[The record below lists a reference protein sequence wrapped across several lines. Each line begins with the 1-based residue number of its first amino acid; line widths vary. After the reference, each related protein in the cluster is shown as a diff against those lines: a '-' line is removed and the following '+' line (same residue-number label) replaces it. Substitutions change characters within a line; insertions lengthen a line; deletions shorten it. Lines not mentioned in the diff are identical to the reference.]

1 MSDQQSS
8 RMEQI
13 LDLLV
18 EEIDERLWVRK
29 HRPPV
34 AAPAEP
40 LQPVEELAAPPSP
53 VEAEVEPPE
62 PEPGLEAKPLEPGS
76 GLEAK
81 PLEPGSGLEAKP
93 PEPGPELEARPP
105 EYEPEEEMKPLEPEF
120 EMELPPM
127 VTGPSHASRLMGR
140 LALGLL
146 VAIVLIN
153 VPLNR
158 HGTTLATAMPDSAA
172 LVITDGLVVT
182 EEDDEEIYVYQ
193 DGKLRW
199 ISSLD
204 AFEHF
209 GYTWGDVRVVKDGF
223 IDDFEMGSPLHVLL
237 KCRQRPHIYRL
248 EGGEKRW
255 IRDIVTFTAEGHIW
269 EDVRFVTCQH
279 LRDIPDGETIP
290 PGSGPPPQP

>member
-1 MSDQQSS
+1 MSDQRSS

-13 LDLLV
+13 LDMLV
-18 EEIDERLWVRK
+18 EEIEERLWVRK
-29 HRPPV
+29 YRPTEV
-34 AAPAEP
+34 APAEP
-40 LQPVEELAAPPSP
+40 LQPVEELATPSSP

-62 PEPGLEAKPLEPGS
+62 PGS
-76 GLEAK
+76 
-81 PLEPGSGLEAKP
+81 
-93 PEPGPELEARPP
+93 ELEAMPP
-105 EYEPEEEMKPLEPEF
+105 ESKLEEEIKPLEPEF

-127 VTGPSHASRLMGR
+127 VTGPSHAARLMGR

-158 HGTTLATAMPDSAA
+158 HGMTLATAMPDRAA
-172 LVITDGLVVT
+172 LVITDGLVVK
-182 EEDDEEIYVYQ
+182 EKDDDEIYVYQ

-209 GYTWGDVRVVKDGF
+209 GYTWGDVRVVEDGF
-223 IDDFEMGSPLHVLL
+223 IDDFEIGAPLHVLL
-237 KCRQRPHIYRL
+237 KCRQSPHIYRL

-255 IRDIVTFTAEGHIW
+255 IRDIITFTTEGHIW
-269 EDVRFVTCQH
+269 EDVRFVTCKH
-279 LRDIPDGETIP
+279 LRDLPDGETIP

>member
-1 MSDQQSS
+1 MSEEKTS
-8 RMEQI
+8 RVEQI

-18 EEIDERLWVRK
+18 AEIEERMWVRR

-34 AAPAEP
+34 VSPAEP
-40 LQPVEELAAPPSP
+40 LEPVEELAAPPP
-53 VEAEVEPPE
+53 EAEVELPE
-62 PEPGLEAKPLEPGS
+62 PEPEAEEPPLED
-76 GLEAK
+76 
-81 PLEPGSGLEAKP
+81 EP
-93 PEPGPELEARPP
+93 
-105 EYEPEEEMKPLEPEF
+105 

-127 VTGPSHASRLMGR
+127 AAGPSHAARLMGR

-146 VAIVLIN
+146 VAIVLVN

-172 LVITDGLVVT
+172 LVVRDGLVVT

-199 ISSLD
+199 ISSMD

-209 GYTWGDVRVVKDGF
+209 GYTWGDVHVVGDGYLNR
-223 IDDFEMGSPLHVLL
+223 FEIGSPIHVLL
-237 KCRQRPHIYRL
+237 KCRQSPHIYRL

-255 IRDIVTFTAEGHIW
+255 IRDIRTFTAEGHIW
-269 EDVRFVTCQH
+269 EDVRFVTCDH
-279 LRDIPDGETIP
+279 LRDLPDGETIP